1 MYLKT
6 SNKKQ
11 LAAAVTLAVMGT
23 AWVAVPGQVWAADG
37 GSQDHP
43 RQYSS
48 YTADSDRAIA
58 IAREQKTGED
68 MYAAQYHENFA
79 DLAFRAKDDMGGKTI
94 TLESMTVEGII
105 GADGKG
111 AAAGLPVEESTAGK
125 NGGIGSA
132 VGIYSTNILNAN
144 ITFGDIAIKAI
155 GGNTYSQE
163 ITSGKYTHEGKVGV
177 DGASDKN
184 LNGGA
189 GANGGN
195 GGLAIATGVDITGSN
210 NTATGGVLTVTATGS
225 DGGHGGYG
233 GVGGTAAAITT
244 VPAKAGDGAQGADGA
259 DSTTSGTTPST
270 AGANGTIGGAGGDGL
285 AGAGGTAGTVGAV
298 GLTGGIGGN
307 GSNGGSGSNAEA
319 TGLKIAGSG
328 TATTISLGGLVVEAA
343 AGNGGAGGAGG
354 AGGIGGVGGTGGIGG
369 NGGDGGDGGDG
380 AQGGQGAQGAGG
392 SNAHHS
398 TGASDND
405 VQGTVGGVGGIG
417 GVGGTGGTGG
427 NGGNG
432 GVGGNATALGFA
444 GTDSIINLAV
454 AGNGIAVTATGGDGA
469 KAGIGGAGGNG
480 GFGGNGGVGGDGGDY
495 GDAGKGGHGG
505 AGGAGGQ
512 GGILLDGNI
521 AVQGSQGVQGG
532 EGAAA
537 ANGTVGTGGNAG
549 HGGTGGTGGNAGNAG
564 ISQVGG
570 SATSTALTFTQSQV
584 NLQTTAIKATAI
596 AGKGVGSFESSEAY
610 EAAVGTANLNNT
622 GTAGSAG
629 TTAVGQNGAV
639 NATTNGGAGGS
650 GITPTGTI
658 AQTGNGEKAI
668 AAGLVT
674 TNGTLNVVSDAG
686 LAISAEAKG
695 AAVTNNAVAVEATDS
710 NNIYVVTGDFT
721 VNAAATGDVDLTKDA
736 ANSNPKFEYKA
747 DKTSTTSIAKAFVIN
762 GGSMLADIDG
772 KLEIEA
778 AADKGEA
785 KNWAQ
790 GMAVDNTTVQVHTTD
805 AISIKATAAT
815 GAWQGAQGIEGN
827 NNDLTFVSDAG
838 GIKVTA
844 LGGNSTNLQKEYA
857 VWLYD
862 SSLTLDAKDAEAG
875 IELNGDVEVVTNKT
889 SNSTLNLKSN
899 TKVNGNAS
907 DIGGSSK
914 GTLNITGTTMNLT
927 DNLKTLTVADK
938 TTLKGSTVYF
948 YDENNQADKYNT
960 ADYRTITTNDLDA
973 SGANELFMRTNANG
987 VYGQSAGNDKIIS
1000 TNTATGKGTYN
1011 ITVFDQGMRNGY
1023 NNAAGADTKGHLD
1036 QDVVLIENADKDGTY
1051 NIKEMKYDNGVWSY
1065 EYEGKADI
1073 VDDGLN
1079 LTQVTTRAATQSS
1092 AQMAAQDANKIAA
1105 GAAVTLFGADETLME
1120 RLGDVRNSAD
1130 DNDSVW
1136 AKYVGGK
1143 IKVDGLQGDND
1154 YQYNG
1159 FAAGYDR
1166 EIGSNWRIGL
1176 AGQYAKGDTSLT
1188 NGDGEIKT
1196 AAGALYGTWTGDK
1209 GHHVDIIAKVG
1220 KVDSETSAY
1229 GGTIAQKL
1237 DGDFGSTAISF
1248 AVEYGYRQDLND
1260 GWFVEPMVRASYVHL
1275 GGDDYTV
1282 TTRDN
1287 TMSVTNDSMNSI
1299 VLRGGFLLG
1308 KTFAADSSVYLK
1320 AAVLHDFD
1328 GDINTHVSA
1337 DGRSASYSDSIG
1349 GTAIEYGIGVNHKF
1363 NKDSSMYLDVERI
1376 SGGDV
1381 TKNWGVNVG
1390 FRYSF

>member
-94 TLESMTVEGII
+94 TLKSMTVEGII

-270 AGANGTIGGAGGDGL
+270 AGANGTIGG
-285 AGAGGTAGTVGAV
+285 
-298 GLTGGIGGN
+298 
-307 GSNGGSGSNAEA
+307 
-319 TGLKIAGSG
+319 
-328 TATTISLGGLVVEAA
+328 
-343 AGNGGAGGAGG
+343 
-354 AGGIGGVGGTGGIGG
+354 
-369 NGGDGGDGGDG
+369 DGGDG

-398 TGASDND
+398 TGSGDND
-405 VQGTVGGVGGIG
+405 VQGTVGGNGGNGGQGGAAGIGGNGGIGGVGGNG

-427 NGGNG
+427 HGGNG

-469 KAGIGGAGGNG
+469 KAGIGGAGGIG

-512 GGILLDGNI
+512 GGILLNGNI

-549 HGGTGGTGGNAGNAG
+549 QGGTGGTGGNAGNAG

-610 EAAVGTANLNNT
+610 EAAGGTANLNNT

-721 VNAAATGDVDLTKDA
+721 VNAAATGDVDLQTPASGSEPAFD
-736 ANSNPKFEYKA
+736 YKA
-747 DKTSTTSIAKAFVIN
+747 DATATTSTATAFTVN
-762 GGSMLADIDG
+762 GGSMLVDVAG
-772 KLEIEA
+772 KLIVVA
-778 AADKGEA
+778 TADKGEA
-785 KNWAQ
+785 KNFAQ
-790 GMAVDNTTVQVHTTD
+790 GMAFDNTAVRVHTTD
-805 AISIKATAAT
+805 AINITATAAAGT
-815 GAWQGAQGIEGN
+815 WQGAQGIEGN
-827 NNDLTFVSDAG
+827 NNDLEFVSDAG
-838 GIKVTA
+838 GITVTA
-844 LGGNSTNLQKEYA
+844 TGGNGNADNLTHEYS
-857 VWLYD
+857 VWTYD
-862 SSLTLDAKDAEAG
+862 SNVTFDAKAAN
-875 IELNGDVEVVTNKT
+875 IIFNGDVEVVKHGTAD
-889 SNSTLNLKSN
+889 STLTLKSN
-899 TKVNGNAS
+899 TEVN
-907 DIGGSSK
+907 
-914 GTLNITGTTMNLT
+914 
-927 DNLKTLTVADK
+927 
-938 TTLKGSTVYF
+938 
-948 YDENNQADKYNT
+948 E
-960 ADYRTITTNDLDA
+960 
-973 SGANELFMRTNANG
+973 ELI
-987 VYGQSAGNDKIIS
+987 VQ
-1000 TNTATGKGTYN
+1000 
-1011 ITVFDQGMRNGY
+1011 
-1023 NNAAGADTKGHLD
+1023 
-1036 QDVVLIENADKDGTY
+1036 VL
-1051 NIKEMKYDNGVWSY
+1051 
-1065 EYEGKADI
+1065 
-1073 VDDGLN
+1073 
-1079 LTQVTTRAATQSS
+1079 
-1092 AQMAAQDANKIAA
+1092 
-1105 GAAVTLFGADETLME
+1105 
-1120 RLGDVRNSAD
+1120 
-1130 DNDSVW
+1130 
-1136 AKYVGGK
+1136 
-1143 IKVDGLQGDND
+1143 
-1154 YQYNG
+1154 
-1159 FAAGYDR
+1159 
-1166 EIGSNWRIGL
+1166 
-1176 AGQYAKGDTSLT
+1176 
-1188 NGDGEIKT
+1188 
-1196 AAGALYGTWTGDK
+1196 
-1209 GHHVDIIAKVG
+1209 
-1220 KVDSETSAY
+1220 
-1229 GGTIAQKL
+1229 
-1237 DGDFGSTAISF
+1237 
-1248 AVEYGYRQDLND
+1248 
-1260 GWFVEPMVRASYVHL
+1260 
-1275 GGDDYTV
+1275 
-1282 TTRDN
+1282 
-1287 TMSVTNDSMNSI
+1287 
-1299 VLRGGFLLG
+1299 
-1308 KTFAADSSVYLK
+1308 
-1320 AAVLHDFD
+1320 
-1328 GDINTHVSA
+1328 
-1337 DGRSASYSDSIG
+1337 
-1349 GTAIEYGIGVNHKF
+1349 
-1363 NKDSSMYLDVERI
+1363 
-1376 SGGDV
+1376 
-1381 TKNWGVNVG
+1381 
-1390 FRYSF
+1390 

>member
-94 TLESMTVEGII
+94 TLKSMTVEGII

-369 NGGDGGDGGDG
+369 
-380 AQGGQGAQGAGG
+380 
-392 SNAHHS
+392 
-398 TGASDND
+398 
-405 VQGTVGGVGGIG
+405 
-417 GVGGTGGTGG
+417 VGGTGGTGG
-427 NGGNG
+427 HGGNG

-512 GGILLDGNI
+512 GGILLNGNI

-549 HGGTGGTGGNAGNAG
+549 QGGTGGTGGNAGNAG

-610 EAAVGTANLNNT
+610 EAAGGTANLNNT

-721 VNAAATGDVDLTKDA
+721 VNAAATGDVDLQTPASGSEPAFD
-736 ANSNPKFEYKA
+736 YKA
-747 DKTSTTSIAKAFVIN
+747 DATATTSTATAFTVN
-762 GGSMLADIDG
+762 GGSMLVDVAG
-772 KLEIEA
+772 KLIVVA
-778 AADKGEA
+778 TADKGEA
-785 KNWAQ
+785 KNFAQ
-790 GMAVDNTTVQVHTTD
+790 GMAFDNTAVRVHTTD
-805 AISIKATAAT
+805 AINIIATAAAGT
-815 GAWQGAQGIEGN
+815 WQGAQGIEGN
-827 NNDLTFVSDAG
+827 NNDLEFVSDAG
-838 GIKVTA
+838 GITVTA
-844 LGGNSTNLQKEYA
+844 TGGNGNADNLTHEYS
-857 VWLYD
+857 VWTYD
-862 SSLTLDAKDAEAG
+862 SNVTFDAKAAN
-875 IELNGDVEVVTNKT
+875 IIFNGDVEVVKHGTAD
-889 SNSTLNLKSN
+889 STLTLKSN
-899 TKVNGNAS
+899 TEVNAGTDS
-907 DIGGSSK
+907 TGS
-914 GTLNITGTTMNLT
+914 LNISGTTMNLT

-973 SGANELFMRTNANG
+973 SGTNELFMRTNANG

-1023 NNAAGADTKGHLD
+1023 NNAAGAADKGHLNA
-1036 QDVVLIENADKDGTY
+1036 DVVLINKAQATGQDGATY
-1051 NIKEMKYDNGVWSY
+1051 EIKEMKYDNGVWAY
-1065 EYEGKADI
+1065 EYEGKAEI
-1073 VDDGLN
+1073 VNNGLN
-1079 LTQVTTRAATQSS
+1079 LTQVTTKAAAQSS

-1130 DNDSVW
+1130 DNDGVW

-1176 AGQYAKGDTSLT
+1176 TGQYAKGDTSLT